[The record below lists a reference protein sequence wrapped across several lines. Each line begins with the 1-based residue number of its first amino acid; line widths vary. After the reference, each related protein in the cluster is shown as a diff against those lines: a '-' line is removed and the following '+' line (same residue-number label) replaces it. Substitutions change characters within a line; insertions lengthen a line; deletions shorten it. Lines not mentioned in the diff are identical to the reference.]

1 MWIVFTINHTNSLH
15 LTLAAF
21 WRHVVAPY
29 GSVVWICFDW
39 QVLQS
44 WCYSGSATFL
54 NACIDPLKSPVL
66 TAEGEMKH
74 ICRFHQLTHKW
85 LLYFDIQNFRWIK
98 IKMSS
103 LIDKLFPHFTFYDKG
118 IDLLVTCTC
127 ISFCVQGLRVN
138 LKLQRP
144 P

>member
-1 MWIVFTINHTNSLH
+1 MQNALH
-15 LTLAAF
+15 LMLAAF

-44 WCYSGSATFL
+44 WCYSGSASFL
-54 NACIDPLKSPVL
+54 NASIDPLKSPDR
-66 TAEGEMKH
+66 TTEGEMKH
-74 ICRFHQLTHKW
+74 IRRFHQLTDKW
-85 LLYFDIQNFRWIK
+85 LDFDILNFRW

-103 LIDKLFPHFTFYDKG
+103 LIDKLFSHITFYDKG

-127 ISFCVQGLRVN
+127 ISFCVQGPRVN
-138 LKLQRP
+138 LKLQRQP
-144 P
+144 